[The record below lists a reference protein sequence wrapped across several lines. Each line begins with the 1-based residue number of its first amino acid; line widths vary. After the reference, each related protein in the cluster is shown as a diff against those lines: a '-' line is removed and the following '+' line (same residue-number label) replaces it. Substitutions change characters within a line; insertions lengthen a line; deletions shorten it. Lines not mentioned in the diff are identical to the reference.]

1 MNFLKNLFSL
11 PEFQSDTQA
20 YTARMLRVVLGFIA
34 SLSVVYVLVN
44 ILNDPTNAVRYA
56 LQFAFILLTLV
67 SMLFLIRKGQPRAAS
82 IILVLSTWFIFTI
95 AAYTGGGIVSSAY
108 MGYLVVLAMAG
119 LVIAQPG
126 WILATAT
133 LCAVSG
139 YGLLYAEQ
147 NGLLPPASVTN
158 ASRDIWFDSLI
169 YFALV
174 ASLQILASRLVTD
187 ALKLAREESEQKQE
201 ARERE
206 VRRSQ
211 LLKQVIEL
219 GKEVTQAS
227 ELDWCMKKIHQSVQK
242 GLGFD
247 RVGLFLYDENTKDIL
262 GTYGTDRQGNIES
275 ISFLKESTEEYE
287 SWQVA
292 LNNPD
297 GIIQVSNYSEQYK
310 DILSPEDGMYG
321 VKEHVTLAAWSG
333 KKPVALI
340 AVDNVIT
347 GQPIST
353 EKIEALRLFAGYAG
367 LAITNARNLEAIHQ
381 ELENF
386 SYSVS
391 HDLRSPLRAV
401 VGFSKILLTDT
412 GDNISENR
420 RQYLEKIHEN
430 GRQMGLLI
438 DDLLSFSRVG
448 RQTIRLTTVELNPI
462 IERIIANI
470 KITQPDRDV
479 DWQVADLPTCKAD
492 YTLIQIVITNLL
504 ENAYTYTV
512 SQSKPKIEI
521 GSVTEDGQTTYYV
534 RDNGIGFDMEYAD
547 KIFRVFHRLH
557 HESEFEGTGVGL
569 AIVQRI
575 IQRHGGKIWAKS
587 IPDQG
592 ATFYFSLP

>member
-174 ASLQILASRLVTD
+174 ASLQILASKLVTD

-512 SQSKPKIEI
+512 SQSKPRIEI

-534 RDNGIGFDMEYAD
+534 RDNGIGFEMEYAD

>member
-20 YTARMLRVVLGFIA
+20 YTARMLRVVLGFVA
-34 SLSVVYVLVN
+34 SLSVIYTLVN
-44 ILNDPTNAVRYA
+44 IFNDPVNALRYA
-56 LQFAFILLTLV
+56 LQFAFILLTLA

-82 IILVLSTWFIFTI
+82 IILVLSTWFIFTA
-95 AAYTGGGIVSSAY
+95 AAYTSGGIVSSAY

-119 LVIAQPG
+119 LVIAQPR

-147 NGLLPPASVTN
+147 NNLLPPASVAN
-158 ASRDIWFDSLI
+158 ASHDIWFDSLI

-187 ALKLAREESEQKQE
+187 ALKLAREESEQKQT

-206 VRRSQ
+206 VRRGQ
-211 LLKQVIEL
+211 LLKRVIEL

-227 ELDWCMKKIHQSVQK
+227 ELDWCMKKIHQSIQK

-247 RVGLFLYDENTKDIL
+247 RVGLFLYDNEKRTIQ
-262 GTYGTDRQGNIES
+262 GMYGTDRHGNMEDTS
-275 ISFLKESTEEYE
+275 WFLQNADEYE
-287 SWQVA
+287 AWQVA
-292 LNNPD
+292 LKDPD
-297 GIIQVSNYSEQYK
+297 GMNLIESYTDSHKN
-310 DILSPEDGMYG
+310 LPPENEMYG
-321 VKEHVTLAAWSG
+321 VKEHITLAAWSG

-340 AVDNVIT
+340 TVDNI
-347 GQPIST
+347 ISGEPLGK

-367 LAITNARNLEAIHQ
+367 LAITNAHNLESIHQ
-381 ELENF
+381 ELESF

-401 VGFSKILLTDT
+401 VGFSKILLTDS
-412 GDNISENR
+412 DENIRENR

-448 RQTIRLTTVELNPI
+448 RQAIRLTNIELNPI

-470 KITQPDRDV
+470 KITQPDREV
-479 DWQVADLPTCKAD
+479 DWQVADLPPCKAD
-492 YTLIQIVITNLL
+492 YTLVQVVITNLL
-504 ENAYTYTV
+504 ENAYTYTA

-547 KIFRVFHRLH
+547 KIFKVFHRLH

-575 IQRHGGKIWAKS
+575 IQRHGGKIWAES
-587 IPDQG
+587 TPGQG
-592 ATFYFSLP
+592 ATFYFSLS